1 MRLNTIYKQY
11 MILLLISSVLFLSGC
26 QPQETPVVTIM
37 PLLPSAPA
45 TQMTETKIT
54 ETPAPT
60 QAPAR
65 EDATLV
71 PSATPSP
78 SATTAMAFFPTLD
91 HSRLIL
97 VPPANGYLYHG
108 VYPGGKT
115 GKEDDITPEDLA
127 SYESAVGKKA
137 AWVYFS
143 NNWGTSRSFPLE
155 TVVWIDQAGSVP
167 FIRLMLRSNMEHFK
181 QDSLFTLQDILEG
194 KFNQDLTSW
203 FNTAKSWGKPL
214 LVEFGTEMNGE
225 WFSWNAKWNGSFST
239 RHYGDPNEVDGVE
252 RFRDAYRHIVKLSR
266 QVGCNNLLWVWHVN
280 DTDSPDKPWNRL
292 ESYYPGN
299 EYVDLLAVSV
309 YGEQSP
315 LSDGKPDF
323 VKSLDTV
330 YARLTKLT
338 LDKPILLAEFGSD
351 ANNPFTDQVIWAES
365 ALNHLFADRW
375 PNVIGFAW
383 WNETWQNDDDPDHD
397 TNMRVQDSP
406 ELLRLFRER
415 FDTERLIE
423 DLLIVAD

>member
-1 MRLNTIYKQY
+1 

-127 SYESAVGKKA
+127 SYESAVGKKQLGCTFPITGVQA
-137 AWVYFS
+137 AAF
-143 NNWGTSRSFPLE
+143 
-155 TVVWIDQAGSVP
+155 
-167 FIRLMLRSNMEHFK
+167 RLR
-181 QDSLFTLQDILEG
+181 
-194 KFNQDLTSW
+194 
-203 FNTAKSWGKPL
+203 
-214 LVEFGTEMNGE
+214 
-225 WFSWNAKWNGSFST
+225 
-239 RHYGDPNEVDGVE
+239 
-252 RFRDAYRHIVKLSR
+252 
-266 QVGCNNLLWVWHVN
+266 
-280 DTDSPDKPWNRL
+280 PW
-292 ESYYPGN
+292 SG
-299 EYVDLLAVSV
+299 
-309 YGEQSP
+309 
-315 LSDGKPDF
+315 
-323 VKSLDTV
+323 
-330 YARLTKLT
+330 
-338 LDKPILLAEFGSD
+338 
-351 ANNPFTDQVIWAES
+351 
-365 ALNHLFADRW
+365 
-375 PNVIGFAW
+375 
-383 WNETWQNDDDPDHD
+383 
-397 TNMRVQDSP
+397 
-406 ELLRLFRER
+406 
-415 FDTERLIE
+415 
-423 DLLIVAD
+423 